1 MNKNVHSKIVA
12 VIITIRSIAAVPN
25 KAVGFS
31 RTQDG
36 TSGITASAPLTICVN
51 K

>member
-1 MNKNVHSKIVA
+1 MNKNMHSKIVA